1 MNIFVFCVKN
11 HLLCGRISAFSLK
24 IEKKKYLCSPL
35 LLIIEGV

>member
-24 IEKKKYLCSPL
+24 IENFKTLFNAFDL
-35 LLIIEGV
+35 LLLK